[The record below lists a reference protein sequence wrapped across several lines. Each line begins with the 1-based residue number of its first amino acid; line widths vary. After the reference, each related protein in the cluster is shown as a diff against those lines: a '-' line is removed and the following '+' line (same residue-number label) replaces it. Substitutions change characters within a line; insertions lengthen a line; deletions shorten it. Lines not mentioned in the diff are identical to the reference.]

1 MLEWF
6 CLGELWKA
14 VQASGPIKSL
24 VGAVILVL
32 AVLQLVA
39 WCSEIVRLWLQP

>member
-32 AVLQLVA
+32 VALQLMI
-39 WCSEIVRLWLQP
+39 WCAEIVRLWLQA

>member
-1 MLEWF
+1 MFELF
-6 CLGELWKA
+6 CLWSLW
-14 VQASGPIKSL
+14 VVEGWGPIRRL

-39 WCSEIVRLWLQP
+39 WCAEIVRLGLQP